1 MDDFLILRDLGGVRL
16 QPPPPLPLPSRL
28 LLRLHHPPFPFRP
41 LLVLRLHQNI
51 ILCTSYIDKR
61 ITNCC
66 VLCLI
71 PASRTCKICKNK
83 NGISTSGGLSMMLP
97 MISIVLLCLI
107 WKTISFR
114 LMEQKIIFADLKML
128 PVLALGGE
136 GGGAKV
142 AEKLNNLC
150 EKKTLNKI

>member
-1 MDDFLILRDLGGVRL
+1 
-16 QPPPPLPLPSRL
+16 
-28 LLRLHHPPFPFRP
+28 
-41 LLVLRLHQNI
+41 
-51 ILCTSYIDKR
+51 
-61 ITNCC
+61 
-66 VLCLI
+66 
-71 PASRTCKICKNK
+71 
-83 NGISTSGGLSMMLP
+83 MMLP
-97 MISIVLLCLI
+97 MMSIVLLCLI

-114 LMEQKIIFADLKML
+114 LMEQKIRFADLKML